1 MLHCLNGHREFI
13 CVFVFLLMI
22 LLTTLFTNC
31 VCYFTIPHHSGA
43 QHVALEE
50 YVDNIRAI
58 ISTIQSRLPKS
69 AIILITPPPVD
80 EQARLQHAFTTYG
93 VVLEQSERT
102 NQVTG
107 QYANAAKRLGEE
119 VQIPVLNLWEEFQK
133 ASPEDWKTVFLSDGL
148 HLSPAGNE
156 LVGRLVLEL
165 IEKKLNHISVAS
177 IPWDFPDWKD
187 LV

>member
-1 MLHCLNGHREFI
+1 MSL
-13 CVFVFLLMI
+13 FVCCFVALSSH
-22 LLTTLFTNC
+22 
-31 VCYFTIPHHSGA
+31 YFGYTGQTFNVIHHSGA

-50 YVDNIRAI
+50 YVDNIRAM
-58 ISTIQSRLPKS
+58 ISTIQTRLPNS
-69 AIILITPPPVD
+69 SIILITPPPVH
-80 EQARLQHAFTTYG
+80 EQARLRHAFTTHG

-107 QYANAAKRLGEE
+107 QYADAAKRLGEDA
-119 VQIPVLNLWEEFQK
+119 QIPVLNLWEEFQT
-133 ASPEDWKTVFLSDGL
+133 ASPDEWEKVFLSDGL
-148 HLSPAGNE
+148 HLSPPGNE

-165 IEKKLNHISVAS
+165 IEKKLNHISAAS